1 MTRWRAK
8 RRYEAN
14 RRFGERADEALVAI
28 SILKAKRDGIDL
40 EQSGDDLRAKLE
52 SGRHLLEQIRD
63 ALDEDPDADPY
74 ELAIAEQIQENA
86 ITASSRLVGDFDD
99 LIEVMEAAEET
110 LTYQQGLD
118 EVRETLKEI
127 SETSNRTS
135 RDSINRMRGTLVDGT
150 R

>member
-28 SILKAKRDGIDL
+28 SVLKAKRDGIEL
-40 EQSGDDLRAKLE
+40 EQSEGDLRAKLQ
-52 SGRHLLEQIRD
+52 SGRYLIERIRD

-86 ITASSRLVGDFDD
+86 ITARSRLVGDFDD
-99 LIEVMEAAEET
+99 LIEVMESAEET
-110 LTYQQGLD
+110 LAYQDGLD
-118 EVRETLKEI
+118 DVREQLKEI
-127 SETSNRTS
+127 SETASRTS

>member
-40 EQSGDDLRAKLE
+40 EQSEAELRAKLE
-52 SGRHLLEQIRD
+52 SGRHLLERIRD

-74 ELAIAEQIQENA
+74 ELAIAEQIQKNA

-99 LIEVMEAAEET
+99 LIEVMEATEDT
-110 LTYQQGLD
+110 LTYQEGLND
-118 EVRETLKEI
+118 VRSKLKEI
-127 SETSNRTS
+127 SETASRTS
-135 RDSINRMRGTLVDGT
+135 RDSINRMRGTLADGT

>member
-40 EQSGDDLRAKLE
+40 EQSEEDLRAKLE
-52 SGRHLLEQIRD
+52 SGHHLLQQIRD

-99 LIEVMEAAEET
+99 LIEVMEASEET

-127 SETSNRTS
+127 SETANRTS
-135 RDSINRMRGTLVDGT
+135 RDSINRMRGTLADGT

>member
-40 EQSGDDLRAKLE
+40 EQSEDDLRAKLE

-63 ALDEDPDADPY
+63 ALDEDPNADPY

-86 ITASSRLVGDFDD
+86 ITARSRLVGDFDE

-118 EVRETLKEI
+118 DVREKLKEI
-127 SETSNRTS
+127 SETANRTS
-135 RDSINRMRGTLVDGT
+135 RDSINRMRGTLADGT

>member
-40 EQSGDDLRAKLE
+40 EQSEEDLQAKLE
-52 SGRHLLEQIRD
+52 SGQHLLERIRD
-63 ALDEDPDADPY
+63 ALAEDPDADPY
-74 ELAIAEQIQENA
+74 ELAIAEQIQTNA

-99 LIEVMEAAEET
+99 LIRVVETAEET
-110 LTYQQGLD
+110 LTYQEDLD
-118 EVRETLKEI
+118 DVRQQLKRI
-127 SETSNRTS
+127 SETASRTS
-135 RDSINRMRGTLVDGT
+135 QDSINRMRGTLADGT